1 MAALAQEWSPL
12 IPATISEE
20 EGWKV
25 IAYER
30 SFCEKY
36 KK

>member
-1 MAALAQEWSPL
+1 MVPL

-30 SFCEKY
+30 SFC
-36 KK
+36 KKKKKK